1 MMSRK
6 PLHIAFCINDAY
18 VPYLCVT
25 IKSIMENNSLHAI
38 YIHILTDFISEAQR
52 LLLSNCVFD
61 LKKLSLQ
68 VYFVDDTLLKG
79 LRIGNL
85 TLHTWYRLL
94 LPEILPNDVSRVL
107 YLDADTIVT
116 DNLGELFELD
126 MGNVA
131 VAGSLDPQSFTDKP
145 YERCGY
151 EKNKQYICAGVLLI
165 NLDYWRENHLT
176 DKIIKYAQAN
186 NERLIFQD
194 QDAIN
199 YVCQD
204 SKIILPFRY
213 GTVLWFFYMN
223 ELYTESSYYKQLYD
237 SFYHPAIIHYIGC
250 HPWQKEISIRHI
262 MYDEWLK
269 YNNMLKHPVKR
280 TYGVKLSIVI
290 KSWIYR
296 ILYPSKN
303 FKGMTLNDVESKL
316 IAHNN

>member
-1 MMSRK
+1 MQIE
-6 PLHIAFCINDAY
+6 PVHIAFCVNDAY
-18 VPYLCVT
+18 VPYICVT
-25 IKSIMENNSLHAI
+25 IKSIVENNQPQEI
-38 YIHILTDFISEAQR
+38 NIHILTDAISKNNKKR
-52 LLLSNCVFD
+52 LNEIINENPN
-61 LKKLSLQ
+61 LSLHF
-68 VYFVDDTLLKG
+68 YLMDDTPLKG
-79 LRIGNL
+79 LRVGHL

-94 LPEILPNDVSRVL
+94 IPNILPQYISKVL
-107 YLDADTIVT
+107 YLDADTVVT
-116 DNLGELFELD
+116 DSLDELFELNMD
-126 MGNVA
+126 GIA
-131 VAGSLDPQSFTDKP
+131 VAGSLDPQSFSSSP

-151 EKNKQYICAGVLLI
+151 EEVKKYICVGVLLI
-165 NLDYWRENHLT
+165 NLDYWRQNNLT
-176 DKIIKYAQAN
+176 SRIIEFAQAN

-223 ELYTESSYYKQLYD
+223 EFYTDALYYKQLYD

-290 KSWIYR
+290 KSWIYK
-296 ILYPSKN
+296 ILHPSKN

>member
-1 MMSRK
+1 MLIE
-6 PLHIAFCINDAY
+6 PIHIAFCINDAY
-18 VPYLCVT
+18 VPYICVT
-25 IKSIMENNSLHAI
+25 IKSIVENNISREINIYVLTDIISDINKVLLDETVSDYDCLSLHY
-38 YIHILTDFISEAQR
+38 YIV
-52 LLLSNCVFD
+52 N
-61 LKKLSLQ
+61 
-68 VYFVDDTLLKG
+68 DTLLKG
-79 LRIGNL
+79 LRTGNL
-85 TLHTWYRLL
+85 TLHTWYRLS

-165 NLDYWRENHLT
+165 NLDYWRENNLT
-176 DKIIKYAQAN
+176 DKIIKYARAN

-223 ELYTESSYYKQLYD
+223 ELYTDSSYYKQLYD
-237 SFYHPAIIHYIGC
+237 SFFHPAIIHYIGC

-296 ILYPSKN
+296 ILHPSKN

>member
-1 MMSRK
+1 
-6 PLHIAFCINDAY
+6 
-18 VPYLCVT
+18 
-25 IKSIMENNSLHAI
+25 MENNISREINIHVLTDIISDINKVLLDETVSAYDCLSLHY
-38 YIHILTDFISEAQR
+38 YIV
-52 LLLSNCVFD
+52 N
-61 LKKLSLQ
+61 
-68 VYFVDDTLLKG
+68 DTLLKG
-79 LRIGNL
+79 LRTGNL

-94 LPEILPNDVSRVL
+94 LPEILPNNVSRVL

-116 DNLGELFELD
+116 NSLDELFELD

-131 VAGSLDPQSFTDKP
+131 IAGSLDPQSFTDKP

-223 ELYTESSYYKQLYD
+223 ELYTDALYYKQLYD

-269 YNNMLKHPVKR
+269 YNNMLKYPVKR
-280 TYGVKLSIVI
+280 AYGVKLSIVI
-290 KSWIYR
+290 KSWIYK
-296 ILYPSKN
+296 ILHPSKN

-316 IAHNN
+316 IAYSN